1 MTVGVVADACGHRL
15 REWRLAA
22 CRRLTDDALAFVR
35 LNCVSEPVPVLMT
48 DSGPTGELAVS
59 TKGSASGPTASGP
72 MQQTVKRALRLLD
85 VTRSYALS
93 AAACRQFI
101 AASRAQGVRFLHHLV
116 KPHLLP

>member
-1 MTVGVVADACGHRL
+1 MT
-15 REWRLAA
+15 
-22 CRRLTDDALAFVR
+22 
-35 LNCVSEPVPVLMT
+35 
-48 DSGPTGELAVS
+48 
-59 TKGSASGPTASGP
+59 GSASQPPGPKA
-72 MQQTVKRALRLLD
+72 KRALRLLD